1 MCFIASVFG
10 LNLTKM
16 GYKHNDLPFLPQSLH
31 AEYAVFL
38 KTVSG
43 PSPQQAAGYSLK
55 IK

>member
-1 MCFIASVFG
+1 
-10 LNLTKM
+10 
-16 GYKHNDLPFLPQSLH
+16 LH

-55 IK
+55 MKREFSSNGY